1 MWLRRKIYRN
11 ISVWVSPWDW
21 PNVMADTNLCK
32 SEINKITVMHEWFLA
47 FIATHWTDKTAI
59 SLSHLSVFCFVVCV
73 SGKEFLAPSES
84 PWTLYSLAEENTRLP
99 CRFNTSDSEVKIVQ
113 VMWIREKLKGGEEQ
127 IITAHFSEGQTG
139 NKK

>member
-1 MWLRRKIYRN
+1 MSGFWLSLLLTGLIKLP
-11 ISVWVSPWDW
+11 SLS
-21 PNVMADTNLCK
+21 L
-32 SEINKITVMHEWFLA
+32 
-47 FIATHWTDKTAI
+47 I
-59 SLSHLSVFCFVVCV
+59 SLSFFFVVCV